1 MYPDAVLDK
10 ETFSSDWVE
19 IERDMES
26 LEWEELLL
34 PFSQESE
41 TNSSSTFGK
50 SS

>member
-19 IERDMES
+19 IRQDFEDPQ
-26 LEWEELLL
+26 WEELLL
-34 PFSQESE
+34 PIGQESE